1 MKKRKKPEMQNFCNA
16 KLRHISTSP
25 EKAIFR
31 TSLQRIKEIHIRIKS
46 TIEII
51 PRGWPAGQGLTLRFA
66 LSQLLQVL
74 RFETSQCYQFTPLG
88 PFHKELCSGF
98 NRAPLTDGGIFLTI
112 SRGAHKLP
120 RHPGTEA
127 AQAQGGHVPRWN
139 FIPYTFFFCC
149 GTPTQ
154 KMLRKLKILGIR
166 LVYVIFVCF
175 QPNQWTTNEAITP
188 NFQKICKPI
197 QKMLKKLEILGI
209 RLIVYVVQACFQPN

>member
-16 KLRHISTSP
+16 RHISTSP
-25 EKAIFR
+25 EKGNIQNITAKDKR
-31 TSLQRIKEIHIRIKS
+31 IHIRIKS

-51 PRGWPAGQGLTLRFA
+51 PRGWPGGQGLTLRFA

-139 FIPYTFFFCC
+139 FIPYAFFFLLWN
-149 GTPTQ
+149 TYS
-154 KMLRKLKILGIR
+154 KNVEEI
-166 LVYVIFVCF
+166 
-175 QPNQWTTNEAITP
+175 E
-188 NFQKICKPI
+188 NF
-197 QKMLKKLEILGI
+197 G
-209 RLIVYVVQACFQPN
+209 YQACVRYFRVFPTKSMDY